1 MPIDLPAAP
10 AAALWTALLLILLLI
25 LAMRV
30 TRMLRKHRVAE
41 GDGGAPEL
49 VGAIRAFGN
58 AAEYVP
64 SLIGAL
70 AVLALVGDNGVLVHI
85 AGGAMFAGRLIHGF
99 GLSRSAGVSMARS
112 IGTVLTWL
120 TYLFTAVALLVYAIF

>member
-30 TRMLRKHRVAE
+30 TRMRRKHRVAE

-99 GLSRSAGVSMARS
+99 RVRRASRWPDRS
-112 IGTVLTWL
+112 EPC
-120 TYLFTAVALLVYAIF
+120 